1 MFIRLRSFCVLFLVF
16 LSAVASASENQGLL
30 ISATNVRMR
39 KAPAVSA
46 EMVGTL
52 AFGTAGVIVE
62 KSAAKESI
70 AGCDDFWYQISTEN
84 GSQGWVYGGFARIFK
99 EDERARATADLIFV
113 RLENEQLKL
122 EDLSQVYDFA
132 ANQVKLASFSADAAR
147 IELAYLQSIEAVL
160 TQLSLD
166 EKEPG
171 AKHRVK
177 DENQSLIYLHE
188 CAGRHF
194 VAPESYWQLV
204 EKYAAFPA
212 AADDIA
218 WAATSAQQQG
228 ETEGDPLALLARF
241 ENSHARYIEKFP
253 NGRHVEKALS
263 AGNETLG
270 YVADSITADYFGEN
284 DQAERAESIEKLAGY
299 SRLADKTPDSPAKRS
314 FLSSLARVREKIG
327 Q

>member
-16 LSAVASASENQGLL
+16 LSAVSLASENQGLL

-39 KAPAVSA
+39 KAPTVSA

-52 AFGTAGVIVE
+52 AFGTAGAIVE
-62 KSAAKESI
+62 KSSAKESI
-70 AGCDDFWYQISTEN
+70 AGYNDFWYQIRTEK
-84 GSQGWVYGGFARIFK
+84 GVQGWVYGGFARTFN
-99 EDERARATADLIFV
+99 DSDRARATADLIFA
-113 RLENEQLKL
+113 RLGNEQLKL

-132 ANQVKLASFSADAAR
+132 AAQVKIASFSADAAR
-147 IELAYLQSIEAVL
+147 IELAFLQSIEAVL
-160 TQLSLD
+160 TQLAND

-194 VAPESYWQLV
+194 VAPESYWTLV
-204 EKYAAFPA
+204 EKYAAFPD
-212 AADDIA
+212 AADEIA

-228 ETEGDPLALLARF
+228 ETEGDPLAMLARF

-253 NGRHVEKALS
+253 NGRHAEEALT
-263 AGNETLG
+263 AANETLG
-270 YVADSITADYFGEN
+270 YVAESMTADYFGEN
-284 DQAERAESIEKLAGY
+284 DQAERAESIKKLADY
-299 SRLADKTPDSPAKRS
+299 ARLATNTPDSPAKKEY
-314 FLSSLARVREKIG
+314 LNNLARIREKIG